1 MRALN
6 SVPVIPSPFP
16 SPAAVVQSDSICVR
30 LLSSKPSR
38 RGLAYS
44 PTGIRRPPQYDVAG
58 REGEFKFQEEY
69 VDSRMPRTMIRYVQ
83 LEGKECAHY
92 SRSIIR
98 ARMHTLSVLGCTIK
112 YKCLFF
118 GLEMSFF
125 YLEMTMDTR
134 HLTEKK
140 NG

>member
-1 MRALN
+1 VRALN

-16 SPAAVVQSDSICVR
+16 SPAAVVQRDSICV

-38 RGLAYS
+38 GLAYS
-44 PTGIRRPPQYDVAG
+44 PTYQAPTQYDVAG
-58 REGEFKFQEEY
+58 RERIQIPRAR
-69 VDSRMPRTMIRYVQ
+69 VDSRMPRTIIRYVQ

-134 HLTEKK
+134 HLTENK